1 MEKMSRRNFVK
12 LAGAGSAVAAASAAG
27 VPLAAHA
34 LSKRS
39 GVLRFSATGG
49 LPKKPLPSYA
59 THVVDGSVDLTT
71 GTGLVNS
78 RVLAGHPGEP
88 SMIGLPGLSRIYRI
102 TDVVAD
108 GPIFRLHGIVEDR
121 SQLRRGESTKVEI
134 LVDQHK
140 KLVHVPFSGNPSTLS
155 LGS

>member
-27 VPLAAHA
+27 VPLAAHV
-34 LSKRS
+34 LTRDS

-59 THVVDGSVDLTT
+59 THVVEGTVDLAK
-71 GTGLVNS
+71 GSGLVNS

-88 SMIGLPGLSRIYRI
+88 SIVGLPGLSRVYTI
-102 TDVVAD
+102 TGIETD
-108 GPIFRLHGIVEDR
+108 GPVYRLRGMVEDR
-121 SQLRRGESTKVEI
+121 SQLLRGESATVEI
-134 LVDQHK
+134 LVDQQK
-140 KLVHVPFSGNPSTLS
+140 KLVHLPFSGNPSTLT
-155 LGS
+155 LAP